1 MFISPYGLYVA
12 LAVIVAFFGTTCIAA
27 DLSTSTCSE
36 IYKTTNELDPKFLA
50 CKVYHNSIA
59 TSLEAIRVTKELEQ
73 LLILNGIVLEE
84 NETNV
89 SESTDEV
96 EEDREK
102 RKHEYLRFGKRKHEY
117 LRFGKRKHEYLRFGK
132 K

>member
-1 MFISPYGLYVA
+1 M
-12 LAVIVAFFGTTCIAA
+12 
-27 DLSTSTCSE
+27 
-36 IYKTTNELDPKFLA
+36 DPKFLA

-73 LLILNGIVLEE
+73 LLVLNGIVLEE